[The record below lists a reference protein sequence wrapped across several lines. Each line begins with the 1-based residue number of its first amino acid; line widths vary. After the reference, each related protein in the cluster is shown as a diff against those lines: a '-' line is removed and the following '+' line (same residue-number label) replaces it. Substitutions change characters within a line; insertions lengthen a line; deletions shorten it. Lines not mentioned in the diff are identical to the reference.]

1 MSKVI
6 SRTNEKMVSVKKGSG
21 WVAFLA
27 GGGILIAGSLIY
39 TLFFSWG
46 SLTSGRI
53 LSNLW
58 RITSEM
64 FPPEPSVLFT
74 LGKPAV
80 ETLAMSV
87 VATLLAIV
95 LSLPLSFLA
104 AKNTTLHP
112 LISPV
117 VKGFFNALRTIPE
130 LIMGVIFVAAVGF
143 GILPGVLAL
152 GLHSA
157 GMLGKFYAEAIETA
171 DPGLVEAV
179 EAVGGS
185 RFQVIVFGILPQVVT
200 HFIDYSLYRW
210 EYNFRASTIVG
221 MVGAGGIGF
230 QLIAS
235 LRMMQ
240 YKDLF
245 TILAVVF
252 VMVQLVDYLGNL
264 VRQKVLNREEF

>member
-117 VKGFFNALRTIPE
+117 VKGFFNALRTLPE

>member
-1 MSKVI
+1 
-6 SRTNEKMVSVKKGSG
+6 
-21 WVAFLA
+21 
-27 GGGILIAGSLIY
+27 
-39 TLFFSWG
+39 
-46 SLTSGRI
+46 
-53 LSNLW
+53 
-58 RITSEM
+58 
-64 FPPEPSVLFT
+64 
-74 LGKPAV
+74 
-80 ETLAMSV
+80 
-87 VATLLAIV
+87 
-95 LSLPLSFLA
+95 
-104 AKNTTLHP
+104 
-112 LISPV
+112 
-117 VKGFFNALRTIPE
+117 
-130 LIMGVIFVAAVGF
+130 MGVIFVAAVGF

-210 EYNFRASTIVG
+210 EYNFRASTVVG